1 MIVENAYDDSP
12 KYKGVVVR
20 TWSHHYG
27 GPEGL
32 ALFAT
37 VWVPERNAF
46 CDYCYESGDHL
57 WGGEAFEDASDELLR
72 RWKALSEAARTPLPP
87 PQQPVRGDLLD
98 RLYGT

>member
-37 VWVPERNAF
+37 V
-46 CDYCYESGDHL
+46 DHL

-72 RWKALSEAARTPLPP
+72 GWKALSEAARTPLPP